1 VICALLFLLAAPA
14 ADVPRTL
21 RLDYVHSGNAREE
34 RFALDALFL
43 EGAWPGRMDRSLD
56 DTNSGKYF
64 FEVIDRATN
73 RPLYSRGFASIYGE
87 WETTDEASERDRAF
101 HESLRF
107 PEPSGPVQVVL
118 KKRDARGAF
127 REVFQVLVDPKDPAI
142 QRPPAPANVKAW
154 AVLENG
160 RPQDKVDV
168 LLIGDGYTA
177 GEMEKWHK
185 DARAMVGLLFEQSPF
200 KERKSD
206 FNVWAIDV
214 PADESGVSRPS
225 DGVHRRSPVGAAYD
239 SFGSERYVLTMENER
254 FREIAAAAPYEFVEI
269 VVNDRKYGGGGIF
282 NLYATAPADSQ
293 WIPYLFVHEF
303 AHHFAGLADE
313 YYTSAVA
320 YGKKDERPEPWEP
333 NATADPKAAKW
344 ADLVSSGTP
353 LPTPWAKQ
361 KFETLQA
368 DFQARR
374 RKIRAEHRP
383 EDEMDALFR
392 EEKATITALLGSGD
406 FARKLGAFEG
416 ANYEATGYY
425 RPQAD
430 CIMFTRDEVGFCAVC
445 RRALLRIIDLYA
457 TKR

>member
-1 VICALLFLLAAPA
+1 
-14 ADVPRTL
+14 
-21 RLDYVHSGNAREE
+21 
-34 RFALDALFL
+34 
-43 EGAWPGRMDRSLD
+43 
-56 DTNSGKYF
+56 
-64 FEVIDRATN
+64 
-73 RPLYSRGFASIYGE
+73 
-87 WETTDEASERDRAF
+87 
-101 HESLRF
+101 
-107 PEPSGPVQVVL
+107 
-118 KKRDARGAF
+118 
-127 REVFQVLVDPKDPAI
+127 
-142 QRPPAPANVKAW
+142 
-154 AVLENG
+154 
-160 RPQDKVDV
+160 
-168 LLIGDGYTA
+168 
-177 GEMEKWHK
+177 
-185 DARAMVGLLFEQSPF
+185 
-200 KERKSD
+200 
-206 FNVWAIDV
+206 
-214 PADESGVSRPS
+214 
-225 DGVHRRSPVGAAYD
+225 
-239 SFGSERYVLTMENER
+239 
-254 FREIAAAAPYEFVEI
+254 
-269 VVNDRKYGGGGIF
+269 
-282 NLYATAPADSQ
+282 
-293 WIPYLFVHEF
+293 
-303 AHHFAGLADE
+303 
-313 YYTSAVA
+313 VA